1 MGTEGLSL
9 FQYLCSETFTILCS
23 ACYSALKMWQKALE
37 DALVSISKDPK
48 YIKGYY
54 RLSSAQTELQLF
66 DDAETT
72 LKAALTLEPESEVIT
87 RQLKALK
94 VKRATAAAGPKKVQK
109 QLDEA
114 QIKEVSFPSQSL
126 TLSLYNL
133 FSLTL

>member
-1 MGTEGLSL
+1 
-9 FQYLCSETFTILCS
+9 
-23 ACYSALKMWQKALE
+23 LKLWQKALE

-72 LKAALTLEPESEVIT
+72 LKAALTLEPGSEVIM

-94 VKRATAAAGPKKVQK
+94 TKRAAASAAANQKKPAK
-109 QLDEA
+109 KLDEA
-114 QIKEVSFPSQSL
+114 QIKEVRPHIPSHPS
-126 TLSLYNL
+126 T
-133 FSLTL
+133 

>member
-1 MGTEGLSL
+1 
-9 FQYLCSETFTILCS
+9 
-23 ACYSALKMWQKALE
+23 MWQKALE

-72 LKAALTLEPESEVIT
+72 LKAALTLDPGSEVIM

-94 VKRATAAAGPKKVQK
+94 TKRTAAAAPKKPAK
-109 QLDEA
+109 KLDEA
-114 QIKEVSFPSQSL
+114 QIKEVNKPSTYSFPLRSH
-126 TLSLYNL
+126 
-133 FSLTL
+133 